1 MGVLFWCTSCTRSS
15 PNHACPPPR
24 LPPRITP
31 FGLLAFRPKSH
42 LSGSPLASA
51 LKNLLHTAASGHGD
65 AVVAL
70 KCVVALEIMLA
81 RDAFIISDQLVV
93 AHDRHPPPSP
103 LALAAS

>member
-1 MGVLFWCTSCTRSS
+1 
-15 PNHACPPPR
+15 
-24 LPPRITP
+24 
-31 FGLLAFRPKSH
+31 
-42 LSGSPLASA
+42 
-51 LKNLLHTAASGHGD
+51 
-65 AVVAL
+65 VAL